1 MTSGQGRG
9 MRLRVVLEFHRE
21 DQPRL
26 FDDLM
31 RFPKGTRRVNRLRFL
46 AQDGLMVAEMP
57 PAWAAQRP
65 TPHSPSV
72 RVEGNDASIT
82 DAVFDQSDVA

>member
-1 MTSGQGRG
+1 

-46 AQDGLMVAEMP
+46 AQDGLMIAEMP
-57 PAWAAQRP
+57 PTLVSQRSTPRSTTAP
-65 TPHSPSV
+65 TED
-72 RVEGNDASIT
+72 RDTLLT
-82 DAVFDQSDVA
+82 DAVFDQSDEP

>member
-1 MTSGQGRG
+1 MTSGQGRE
-9 MRLRVVLEFHRE
+9 MRLRVVLEFYRE

-46 AQDGLMVAEMP
+46 AQDGLLIAQTP
-57 PAWAAQRP
+57 PTSPVQRP
-65 TPHSPSV
+65 LVALSEYSDASV
-72 RVEGNDASIT
+72 TNAIFDQNDAL
-82 DAVFDQSDVA
+82 

>member
-9 MRLRVVLEFHRE
+9 TRLRVVLDFHRE

-46 AQDGLMVAEMP
+46 AHDGLMVAEMP
-57 PAWAAQRP
+57 PTWATQRP
-65 TPHSPSV
+65 KPRSPPAPA
-72 RVEGNDASIT
+72 EDNDASIT
-82 DAVFDQSDVA
+82 DDVFDQSDGA